1 MNGAPLPP
9 RPDPFEPPDRSFR
22 VLIWLTVGVNGLLA
36 LFTLAGWLGRPSPC
50 GEGCSWRP
58 AGGMLW
64 VFLAL
69 IDVGLV
75 LIWAG
80 VGYLHLQAIGERI
93 GKRIS
98 QRHDRDGEPG

>member
-1 MNGAPLPP
+1 MTLA
-9 RPDPFEPPDRSFR
+9 
-22 VLIWLTVGVNGLLA
+22 VNGLLA
-36 LFTLAGWLGRPSPC
+36 LFTLTGWLGRPNPC
-50 GEGCSWRP
+50 GTGCSWRP

-80 VGYLHLQAIGERI
+80 VGYLHLVAVGERI
-93 GKRIS
+93 GKRIAA
-98 QRHDRDGEPG
+98 RRDGDGTAD